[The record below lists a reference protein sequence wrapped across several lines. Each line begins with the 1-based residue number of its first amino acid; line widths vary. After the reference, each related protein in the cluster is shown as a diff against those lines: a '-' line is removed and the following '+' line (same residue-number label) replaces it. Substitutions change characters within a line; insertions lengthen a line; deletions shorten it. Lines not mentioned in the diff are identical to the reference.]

1 MFQIAD
7 DNRFNEVVLHRVQHG
22 AQAVAVL
29 QGIAAAMVKRS
40 AANQKAVVSCFI
52 DQVIEAVKGCLRVFR
67 SSTDEL
73 ITAYKKAVN
82 DSDEL
87 KMQAQSDQAQIR
99 DLEDE
104 NSDLKNQVQILK
116 AALLS
121 TYSSDEISAVIEQ
134 GGLKKAVTKRL
145 DNLECLD
152 SVQCRQVASVK
163 DLYGTTHSVSYRF
176 EASSDAAWAKFKLDG
191 KYDTFTASIVT
202 ADDTNRDSNMSVEV
216 YVDDVLVGR
225 VDDIIRDEH
234 VRPISVSVNGG
245 NVLMIKLIR
254 STNYYSV
261 AYISDA
267 YLSTLQ

>member
-1 MFQIAD
+1 M
-7 DNRFNEVVLHRVQHG
+7 
-22 AQAVAVL
+22 
-29 QGIAAAMVKRS
+29 
-40 AANQKAVVSCFI
+40 
-52 DQVIEAVKGCLRVFR
+52 LR
-67 SSTDEL
+67 
-73 ITAYKKAVN
+73 
-82 DSDEL
+82 
-87 KMQAQSDQAQIR
+87 
-99 DLEDE
+99 
-104 NSDLKNQVQILK
+104 
-116 AALLS
+116 
-121 TYSSDEISAVIEQ
+121 
-134 GGLKKAVTKRL
+134 
-145 DNLECLD
+145 
-152 SVQCRQVASVK
+152 VASVK

>member
-1 MFQIAD
+1 MK
-7 DNRFNEVVLHRVQHG
+7 EKSRVTIIC
-22 AQAVAVL
+22 AIITAVA
-29 QGIAAAMVKRS
+29 GIIAGGS
-40 AANQKAVVSCFI
+40 Q
-52 DQVIEAVKGCLRVFR
+52 IELKNAQTASQEINVNIIQTLDETGNSNLSLSTDLS

-134 GGLKKAVTKRL
+134 GGVKKAVTKRL

>member
-1 MFQIAD
+1 M
-7 DNRFNEVVLHRVQHG
+7 
-22 AQAVAVL
+22 
-29 QGIAAAMVKRS
+29 
-40 AANQKAVVSCFI
+40 
-52 DQVIEAVKGCLRVFR
+52 
-67 SSTDEL
+67 